1 VKIYSFVA
9 QAQQPAHR
17 IDNAAPVAHNP
28 FAVLTTDAPRL
39 QVLQRDAFQ
48 RDSQP
53 ANTRKPVVSSFVSSL
68 DWINKH
74 SETQL
79 QSRLA
84 GHLAGGSFDDL
95 SQAAGLL
102 NAVSKT
108 NRIQFGAAGSRFDFN
123 RHYSDAV
130 AALGMDDPYSARLSL
145 QRAMRHVEAFKNPQ
159 AE

>member
-28 FAVLTTDAPRL
+28 FAVLTTDTPRL
-39 QVLQRDAFQ
+39 QVLQQDAFKRSGQ
-48 RDSQP
+48 HAS
-53 ANTRKPVVSSFVSSL
+53 TRKPVVSSFFSSL
-68 DWINKH
+68 DWISKH

-79 QSRLA
+79 RSRLESQ
-84 GHLAGGSFDDL
+84 LSSGSFDDL

-102 NAVSKT
+102 NAAGKT
-108 NRIQFGAAGSRFDFN
+108 NRIQFGATGSRFDFN

-145 QRAMRHVEAFKNPQ
+145 QRAMRHVEAFKAPQ